1 MADWLR
7 AVFSG
12 RPWWMNALM
21 LFCGYMACVYVPWD
35 FFAKP
40 VAQAAEVWLGVML
53 RGWAA
58 RLTEPLHGLLYAA
71 GAYGFYRMRSWMWP
85 WASVYA
91 ASVAVGMFVWCA
103 VYAMDGLGGVLLGAA
118 LFVPFA
124 LLARALW
131 RARALFGAP
140 RPPLSERYGEWAL
153 ITGASSGLGAAFA
166 RALAREGMSCAL
178 TARRGERLEALAKEL
193 EESYRVQTRS
203 VSVDLSGPA
212 GAQQLL
218 DAVADLPIAVLV
230 SNAGFG
236 QVGRFDKLDAE
247 RLCEM
252 VQLHCTTLVSLAS
265 RLVPGMRDRGRGA
278 LVVTGSISGRQPLP
292 LHGVYSATKGFQLLL
307 GEALWVELRG
317 SGVDVL
323 VVEPGPVE
331 TEFQQAAGEIAH
343 AGEAPER
350 VVEVALEALGRQPTV
365 ISRWFDWLR
374 VQVATRLLPRPLV
387 AFVARDVIGAWTPED
402 RH

>member
-218 DAVADLPIAVLV
+218 DAIADLPIAVLV